1 MVARAPDMGAAT
13 EARCT
18 MPSYLKVLVLIVGLI
33 GAWLVLLP
41 LAV

>member
-1 MVARAPDMGAAT
+1 MVAAT

-18 MPSYLKVLVLIVGLI
+18 MRAYLKAVALIVGLM

-41 LAV
+41 LTA